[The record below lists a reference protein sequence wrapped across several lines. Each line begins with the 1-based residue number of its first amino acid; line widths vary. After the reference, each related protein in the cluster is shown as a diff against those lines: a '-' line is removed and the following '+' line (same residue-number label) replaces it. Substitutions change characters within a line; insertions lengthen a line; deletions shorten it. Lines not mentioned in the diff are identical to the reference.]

1 MTWCWKCGT
10 ANSKPSCSRPEIGN
24 LKRTLAAI
32 VRVVCLERLVCVQER
47 ALPGFD
53 SKICGHRMETLMMT
67 RRTFDMKWKRV
78 LNIQTLRNTNPIAR
92 DNTRCLVRYA
102 HNQATGTGWRDL
114 RQGANSED
122 FLGLTVHGRRR
133 FPQVVHCSASIGEK
147 YDRSP
152 TTNGLTNEGVILV
165 IFTYKSGN
173 VR

>member
-1 MTWCWKCGT
+1 M
-10 ANSKPSCSRPEIGN
+10 A
-24 LKRTLAAI
+24 L
-32 VRVVCLERLVCVQER
+32 VREVCLERLVCGQEIAR
-47 ALPGFD
+47 PGFD
-53 SKICGHRMETLMMT
+53 SKICGHRMESLMMT
-67 RRTFDMKWKRV
+67 RRDFDMKWKKS
-78 LNIQTLRNTNPIAR
+78 IEYSKTLRNTNPIAR

-102 HNQATGTGWRDL
+102 HNQATGTNWRDL
-114 RQGANSED
+114 RQGVNSEN

-152 TTNGLTNEGVILV
+152 TTNGLTNEELILV